1 MRLWHLPALV
11 LALGLSGC
19 SYMYDIKAVVIGG
32 RVAFIVDPRSRH
44 GADCIT
50 QIDVIAR
57 GGVRA
62 KPSPGDDIERVGYGT
77 FWHQRFDIECV
88 DEFPIIYGQTLKGK
102 PDPLDQGADVV
113 SAKPLRIGVVY
124 EVSTTTGA
132 TGYGGGA
139 FRLTPDRHIENLP
152 TASLELT
159 SGKVNSAMSNAE

>member
-1 MRLWHLPALV
+1 MRLLHLPALV

-19 SYMYDIKAVVIGG
+19 SYIYDIKAVAIGG

-50 QIDVIAR
+50 QIDVIAK
-57 GGVRA
+57 GGARA

-77 FWHQRFDIECV
+77 FWHQRFGIECV
-88 DEFPIIYGQTLKGK
+88 DEFPIIYGQTLKGT
-102 PDPLDQGADVV
+102 PDPLDQGPV
-113 SAKPLRIGVVY
+113 SAKHLRIGVVY

-152 TASLELT
+152 IASLELT
-159 SGKVNSAMSNAE
+159 SDEGNSVMSNAE